1 MAIHFRRRAFL
12 GALGGTAVVWPVA
25 ARAQQPGV
33 PVIGY
38 LGAGWPDASANLVA
52 AFRKG
57 LSEVGYVE
65 GRNVTIDFRW
75 AHNENDRLPNL
86 AADLVRRG
94 VQVIVT
100 QATTLAASTAKAA
113 TTSIPVVFG
122 IGADPVRAGLVASFN
137 RPGGNVTGVTTMSI
151 ELMPKRLGLLQ
162 ELLPKATRFAVLVNP
177 TNPVGAELATADA
190 RATAA
195 AIGRQVEVFGARS
208 NADIDEVFAAL
219 ARNRAEAIAFT
230 PDALFDDRRVQ
241 LATLAARHQLPAL
254 HWKREFAEVGGLMSY
269 GSNVADVFR
278 QTGNY
283 AGRILN
289 GEKPT
294 DLPALRATKF
304 EFVINL
310 QTAKAIGIEM
320 PPDLLALTDEV
331 IE

>member
-1 MAIHFRRRAFL
+1 MRRREFIAL
-12 GALGGTAVVWPVA
+12 LGGAAAWPPA
-25 ARAQQPGV
+25 AHAQQPPV

-38 LGAGWPDASANLVA
+38 LGAGSPEASTNLVA

-57 LSEVGYVE
+57 LSEVSYVE
-65 GRNVTIDFRW
+65 GRNVAIEFRW
-75 AHNENDRLPNL
+75 AHNQNDRLPDL

-162 ELLPKATRFAVLVNP
+162 ELLPNATRFAVLINTRNP
-177 TNPVGAELATADA
+177 FGAESATADA

-195 AIGRQVEVFGARS
+195 ALGRQVEVFGASS
-208 NADIDEVFAAL
+208 NEDIDAVFAAL
-219 ARNRAEAIAFT
+219 AHNRAEAIAFT

-289 GEKPT
+289 GEKPA
-294 DLPALRATKF
+294 DLPVLRATKF
-304 EFVINL
+304 EFVVNL
-310 QTAKAIGIEM
+310 QTAKVIAIEI
-320 PPDLLALTDEV
+320 PPSLLARADEV

>member
-1 MAIHFRRRAFL
+1 MRRREFITLFSGAAAWPL
-12 GALGGTAVVWPVA
+12 GAH
-25 ARAQQPGV
+25 AQQASAM

-38 LGAGWPDASANLVA
+38 LGPGSPEASTNLVA

-57 LSEVGYVE
+57 LSGAGYVE
-65 GRNVTIDFRW
+65 GRNVAIEFRW
-75 AHNENDRLPNL
+75 AHNENERLPDL

-100 QATTLAASTAKAA
+100 HVTTLAASAAKTA
-113 TTSIPVVFG
+113 TMSIPVVFG
-122 IGADPVRAGLVASFN
+122 IGADPVSVGLVASFN
-137 RPGGNVTGVTTMSI
+137 RPGGNVTGVTTMSL
-151 ELMPKRLGLLQ
+151 ELLPKRLGLLQ
-162 ELLPKATRFAVLVNP
+162 ELLPNATRFAVLVNP
-177 TNPVGAELATADA
+177 SNPFGAEAATTDV

-195 AIGRQVEVFGARS
+195 AMGRQVEVFGATS
-208 NADIDEVFAAL
+208 NADIDAVFAAL
-219 ARNRAEAIAFT
+219 AQNRAEAIAFT

-269 GSNVADVFR
+269 GSNVAEVFR

-289 GEKPT
+289 GEKPA
-294 DLPALRATKF
+294 DLPVVRATNF
-304 EFVINL
+304 EFIVNL
-310 QTAKAIGIEM
+310 QTAKVIGLEI
-320 PPDLLALTDEV
+320 PPSLLARADEV

>member
-1 MAIHFRRRAFL
+1 MKRREFITFL
-12 GALGGTAVVWPVA
+12 GGATVWPLT
-25 ARAQQPGV
+25 ARAQQPSM

-38 LGAGWPDASANLVA
+38 LGAGSPEASTNLVA
-52 AFRKG
+52 SFRKG

-65 GRNVTIDFRW
+65 GRNVAIEFRW
-75 AHNENDRLPNL
+75 AHNENERLPDL

-100 QATTLAASTAKAA
+100 QVTTLAASVAKAA

-122 IGADPVRAGLVASFN
+122 IGGDPVSAGLVASLN

-177 TNPVGAELATADA
+177 TNRFGAEPAAADA

-195 AIGRQVEVFGARS
+195 ATGQQVDVFGASS
-208 NADIDEVFAAL
+208 NGDIDAVFAAL
-219 ARNRAEAIAFT
+219 AHNRVDAIAFT
-230 PDALFDDRRVQ
+230 PDALFDDRRVH

-289 GEKPT
+289 GEKPAE
-294 DLPALRATKF
+294 LPVLRATKF
-304 EFVINL
+304 EFVVNL
-310 QTAKAIGIEM
+310 QTAKVIGIEI
-320 PPDLLALTDEV
+320 PPSLLALADQV

>member
-1 MAIHFRRRAFL
+1 
-12 GALGGTAVVWPVA
+12 
-25 ARAQQPGV
+25 
-33 PVIGY
+33 
-38 LGAGWPDASANLVA
+38 
-52 AFRKG
+52 
-57 LSEVGYVE
+57 LSEVGFVE
-65 GRNVTIDFRW
+65 GRNVAIEFRW
-75 AHNENDRLPNL
+75 AHNEHDRLPDL
-86 AADLVRRG
+86 AADLARRG

-100 QATTLAASTAKAA
+100 QVTTLAASSAKAA

-137 RPGGNVTGVTTMSI
+137 RPGGNVTGVTTMSV

-177 TNPVGAELATADA
+177 TNPFVDEPATADA

-195 AIGRQVEVFGARS
+195 AMGWQVEVIGVS
-208 NADIDEVFAAL
+208 SSADIDAAFVAL
-219 ARNRAEAIAFT
+219 PHKAEAIAFA

-241 LATLAARHQLPAL
+241 LATFAARHQLPTL

-289 GEKPT
+289 GERPSN
-294 DLPALRATKF
+294 LPVLQATKF

-310 QTAKAIGIEM
+310 QTAKVIGIEI
-320 PPDLLALTDEV
+320 PPSLLARADEV

>member
-1 MAIHFRRRAFL
+1 MRRREFL
-12 GALGGTAVVWPVA
+12 TLLGGAAAAWPLA
-25 ARAQQPGV
+25 ARAQQQAMPA
-33 PVIGY
+33 IGY
-38 LGAGWPDASANLVA
+38 LGAGSPEASANLVA

-57 LSEVGYVE
+57 LNELGYVE
-65 GRNVTIDFRW
+65 GRNVAIDFRW
-75 AHNENDRLPNL
+75 AHNKNDLLPDL

-100 QATTLAASTAKAA
+100 QVTTLAASAAKAA
-113 TTSIPVVFG
+113 TTSIPVIFG
-122 IGADPVRAGLVASFN
+122 IGADPVSAGLVASFN

-162 ELLPKATRFAVLVNP
+162 ELLPNATRFAVLVNP
-177 TNPVGAELATADA
+177 SNPFGAETATTDA

-195 AIGRQVEVFGARS
+195 AIGRQVEVFGATS
-208 NADIDEVFAAL
+208 SGNIDVVFAGL
-219 ARNRAEAIAFT
+219 AHNRVEGIAFT

-283 AGRILN
+283 AARILN
-289 GEKPT
+289 GEKPAN
-294 DLPALRATKF
+294 LPVLRATKF
-304 EFVINL
+304 EFVVNL
-310 QTAKAIGIEM
+310 QTAKVIGLEI
-320 PPDLLALTDEV
+320 PPSLLARADEV

>member
-1 MAIHFRRRAFL
+1 MRRREFIAGL
-12 GALGGTAVVWPVA
+12 GSAATTWPLA
-25 ARAQQPGV
+25 ARAQRPAK

-38 LGAGWPDASANLVA
+38 LGPGSPEASTNLVA

-65 GRNVTIDFRW
+65 GRNVAIEFRW
-75 AHNENDRLPNL
+75 AHNENDRLPEL

-100 QATTLAASTAKAA
+100 QVATLAVFAAKAA

-122 IGADPVRAGLVASFN
+122 IGADPVRAGLVASLN
-137 RPGGNVTGVTTMSI
+137 RPGGNVTGVTTMSL

-177 TNPVGAELATADA
+177 TNRFGAEPATADA

-195 AIGRQVEVFGARS
+195 ATGRQVEVFGASS
-208 NADIDEVFAAL
+208 NGDIDAVFTAL

-230 PDALFDDRRVQ
+230 PDALFDDRRVH

-289 GEKPT
+289 GEKPAE
-294 DLPALRATKF
+294 LPVLRATKF

-310 QTAKAIGIEM
+310 QTAKVIGIEI
-320 PPDLLALTDEV
+320 PPSLLALADEV

>member
-1 MAIHFRRRAFL
+1 M
-12 GALGGTAVVWPVA
+12 
-25 ARAQQPGV
+25 

-38 LGAGWPDASANLVA
+38 LGAGSPEASTHLVA
-52 AFRKG
+52 SFRKG

-65 GRNVTIDFRW
+65 GRNVAIEYRW
-75 AHNENDRLPNL
+75 AHNENERLPDL
-86 AADLVRRG
+86 AADFVRRG

-100 QATTLAASTAKAA
+100 QVTTLAASSAKAA

-137 RPGGNVTGVTTMSI
+137 RPGGNVTGVTTMSV

-177 TNPVGAELATADA
+177 TNPFGAEPATADA
-190 RATAA
+190 RAVAA
-195 AIGRQVEVFGARS
+195 AIGRQVEVFGAS
-208 NADIDEVFAAL
+208 SSGEIDAVFAAL
-219 ARNRAEAIAFT
+219 AYNRAEAIAFT

-289 GEKPT
+289 GERPSN
-294 DLPALRATKF
+294 LPVLQATKF

-310 QTAKAIGIEM
+310 QTAKVIGIEI
-320 PPDLLALTDEV
+320 PPSLLARADEV

>member
-1 MAIHFRRRAFL
+1 MRRREFIAGL
-12 GALGGTAVVWPVA
+12 GSAATTWPLA
-25 ARAQQPGV
+25 ARAQRPAM

-38 LGAGWPDASANLVA
+38 LGPGSPEASTNLLA

-65 GRNVTIDFRW
+65 GRNVAIEFRW
-75 AHNENDRLPNL
+75 AHNENDRLPEL

-100 QATTLAASTAKAA
+100 QVTTLAVSAAKAA

-122 IGADPVRAGLVASFN
+122 IGADPVRAGLVASLN
-137 RPGGNVTGVTTMSI
+137 RPGGNVTGVTTMSL

-177 TNPVGAELATADA
+177 TNRFGAEPATADA

-195 AIGRQVEVFGARS
+195 ATGRQVEVFGASS
-208 NADIDEVFAAL
+208 NGDIDAVFTAL

-230 PDALFDDRRVQ
+230 PDALFDDRRVH

-289 GEKPT
+289 GEKPAE
-294 DLPALRATKF
+294 LPVLRATKF

-310 QTAKAIGIEM
+310 QTAKVIGIEI
-320 PPDLLALTDEV
+320 PPSLLALADEV